1 MKNLYAKD
9 NFNLQSGFLLDP
21 QLEGLEAIFMI
32 SEQTKNCKQIDHFRL
47 QHVIIKKKKP
57 VTRSFSRINFTARKL
72 QRVLFFLQHPCRVQ
86 WSEYVRE
93 TSAKTDLKVF
103 LSDPSLTWI
112 AVLSI
117 PVKFKR
123 SE

>member
-21 QLEGLEAIFMI
+21 PLEGLEAIFMI

-72 QRVLFFLQHPCRVQ
+72 QRVLFFCNIRV
-86 WSEYVRE
+86 EYNGQ
-93 TSAKTDLKVF
+93 KM
-103 LSDPSLTWI
+103 
-112 AVLSI
+112 
-117 PVKFKR
+117 
-123 SE
+123 